1 MNEDG
6 RPELP
11 AHARFLGPPPAGMES
26 LVDVAEI
33 RAFQKQSKGPAALA
47 IHLRESLRQRI
58 EGVSD
63 DIDDVVEFGA
73 HIGQF
78 AVQHD
83 RRAVRVLVVWL
94 SLPEHRFW
102 VLSIRP
108 QRTRRKRRRE
118 QDLELASHV
127 RSHLDEILTDHPEV
141 SGIVWMTDDEAQAY
155 SL

>member
-6 RPELP
+6 RPELRT
-11 AHARFLGPPPAGMES
+11 HARFLGPPPAGMES

-33 RAFQKQSKGPAALA
+33 RAFQKRSKGPAELA
-47 IHLRESLRQRI
+47 VHLRESLRQRI

-63 DIDDVVEFGA
+63 DIDDVAEFGA

-78 AVQHD
+78 TVQHD
-83 RRAVRVLVVWL
+83 RRAVSVLVLWFP
-94 SLPEHRFW
+94 LPQHRFW
-102 VLSIRP
+102 VLSILP

-127 RSHLDEILTDHPEV
+127 SSHLDEILTDHPEV
-141 SGIVWMTDDEAQAY
+141 SDVVWMTDDEAEAY

>member
-1 MNEDG
+1 MKEDD
-6 RPELP
+6 RPELR
-11 AHARFLGPPPAGMES
+11 ADARFLGPPQAGMES

-33 RAFQKQSKGPAALA
+33 RAFQKQSKGPADLA

-63 DIDDVVEFGA
+63 DTDDVVDFGA

-83 RRAVRVLVVWL
+83 RRAVRVLVLWL

-118 QDLELASHV
+118 QDLELASQV

-141 SGIVWMTDDEAQAY
+141 SGIVWMTDDEAEAY